1 MHACQLL
8 CDCTVVG
15 SNPSGLVVTV
25 FPSAWT
31 TDHNTQEGFGGRQ
44 WRVQGSTY
52 EDHNGDHVYDHKTTV
67 KVATGSA
74 SEVLELV
81 AAKTQLL
88 AHVWEVW
95 LSIGVVYPMLP
106 RSLGPREPF

>member
-1 MHACQLL
+1 M
-8 CDCTVVG
+8 
-15 SNPSGLVVTV
+15 
-25 FPSAWT
+25 
-31 TDHNTQEGFGGRQ
+31 
-44 WRVQGSTY
+44 
-52 EDHNGDHVYDHKTTV
+52 YDHKTTV

-95 LSIGVVYPMLP
+95 LSMGVVYPMLP
-106 RSLGPREPF
+106 RSLLRT